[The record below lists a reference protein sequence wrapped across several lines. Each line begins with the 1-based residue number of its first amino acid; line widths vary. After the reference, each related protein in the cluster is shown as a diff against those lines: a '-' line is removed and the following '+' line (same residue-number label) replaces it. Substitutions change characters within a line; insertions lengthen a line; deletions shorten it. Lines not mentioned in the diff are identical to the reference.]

1 MRMAEGL
8 DRGWP
13 SRLGLRLQA
22 SGHCQATL
30 GRRLCPWRAR
40 RPCLPDEQVGSAS
53 QVCAAL
59 VLPSEAWL
67 LAAGLVLQV
76 TATCR

>member
-1 MRMAEGL
+1 MTEGL

-22 SGHCQATL
+22 SSHCQATL
-30 GRRLCPWRAR
+30 GRRLCLLRVRCPY
-40 RPCLPDEQVGSAS
+40 LPNEQVGSAS
-53 QVCAAL
+53 QICAAL

-76 TATCR
+76 TVTCR